1 MKITL
6 IDSNCPGLAPFLIGY
21 LGGEITGESLERR
34 VIPARPNCFIQ
45 IILEGQLALCD
56 IRSGNKVATPPAGLY
71 GLLSQHRY
79 DMEVSGR
86 MRSFS
91 ARLQPAAAGLLFA
104 VDPVMLVDSFVPI
117 TLPQGMLAELQAA
130 SSWAEMAAPMD
141 RWLLELSKGK
151 KHDDPVAVQASR
163 LRLAYGNLPIQELAD
178 AAGLSLRHFQR
189 RFRKLTGLNPKHY
202 ARICRIGHAVH
213 RKELEPEASWT
224 ALAHESGYADQSH
237 FIRDFKALT
246 GTLPSGFLRGQTP
259 ILRYP
264 KWDEQA
270 VVGA

>member
-1 MKITL
+1 MNITL
-6 IDSNCPGLAPFLIGY
+6 VDSASPDLAPYLIGY
-21 LGGEITGESLERR
+21 LGGEILDDGLQRR

-56 IRSGNKVATPPAGLY
+56 IRSGTKVATPPAGLY
-71 GLLSQHRY
+71 GLLSQHRF

-91 ARLQPAAAGLLFA
+91 ARLQPAAAGLLFDI
-104 VDPVMLVDSFVPI
+104 DPVALVDSFVPI
-117 TLPQGMLAELQAA
+117 SLPEGLLAELEAA
-130 SSWAEMAAPMD
+130 PNWDAMVAPMD
-141 RWLLELSKGK
+141 RWLLDLSKGK
-151 KHDDPVAVQASR
+151 RNDDPVARQASR

-213 RKELEPEASWT
+213 RKELEPETHWT

-246 GTLPSGFLRGQTP
+246 GTLPRDFLRGQTP

-264 KWDEQA
+264 KWDE
-270 VVGA
+270 